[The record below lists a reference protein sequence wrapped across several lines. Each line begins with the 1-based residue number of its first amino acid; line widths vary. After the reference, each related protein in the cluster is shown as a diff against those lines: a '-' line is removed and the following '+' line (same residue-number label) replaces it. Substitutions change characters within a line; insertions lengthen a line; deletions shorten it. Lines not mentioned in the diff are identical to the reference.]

1 MNPASVETVVRTHLE
16 EHVLQQSAAGLTDD
30 TPLLSTGVLT
40 SLTLVR
46 LVAFLESTF
55 GVEVPMEEIV
65 GPRFA
70 TVGAIAALVREL
82 RPREDPVT
90 ATPARPWTEARR

>member
-1 MNPASVETVVRTHLE
+1 MNPASVETVIRTYLE

-55 GVEVPMEEIV
+55 DIEVPMQEIV

-70 TVGAIAALVREL
+70 TTGAIAALVREL
-82 RPREDPVT
+82 RPHEDLVT
-90 ATPARPWTEARR
+90 ASPSGTGTRP

>member
-1 MNPASVETVVRTHLE
+1 VNLALVETVIRTHLE
-16 EHVLQQSAAGLTDD
+16 EHVLHQSGAGLTND

-55 GVEVPMEEIV
+55 EIEVPMEEIV

-82 RPREDPVT
+82 EPQEHLVT
-90 ATPARPWTEARR
+90 VTRSETNVRL